1 MSFILDALKKSEAE
15 RQRQNAPGFS
25 SVPDAAAGKSRHKW
39 IWLVALLLGI
49 NLAALMAVLYMANRG
64 AEPTSTT
71 VTVVPENTDQ
81 SSSSFS
87 DIVAEAKRTQSTP
100 AAESTAD
107 KPAEEEST
115 ATITPVVTDDPEL
128 PTISESFSTFDDLQA
143 RGELTL
149 PELHLDIHVFSGQP
163 AERFVFINMTKYKES
178 ARLTEGPVV
187 KQITP
192 EGVVLHYQ
200 GTDFLLPRE

>member
-15 RQRQNAPGFS
+15 RQRQNAPGFA
-25 SVPDAAAGKSRHKW
+25 SVPDASAGKSRYKW
-39 IWLVALLLGI
+39 VWLVALLLGI

-64 AEPTSTT
+64 VEPASTT

-87 DIVAEAKRTQSTP
+87 DIVAEAKRTRSTP
-100 AAESTAD
+100 AAVSTDDLPGEQEINAAAT
-107 KPAEEEST
+107 PAVSE
-115 ATITPVVTDDPEL
+115 DPEL
-128 PTISESFSTFDDLQA
+128 PTISESLATFDDLQA

-149 PELHLDIHVFSGQP
+149 PDLHLDIHVFSGQP

-178 ARLTEGPVV
+178 AQLTEGPVV

-192 EGVVLHYQ
+192 EGVVLDYQ